1 MARRPHGMV
10 LLKRQSAT
18 SPRARSDPGAPLR
31 RSAFSVL
38 PPSAPMRPRPVAVL
52 GGIPGRELPF
62 DPTAFLRHCCGGER
76 PLVIDAPRRRGPPR
90 ATRCADG
97 TAGTKSAPRKHPARG
112 NAAYVSRWDEE
123 RGPSPTKLLQ
133 RSRPDWDLWRPR
145 GPQPFTM
152 LGVTRAAASYSC
164 GRVSVCIEASR
175 VEMVKFDS
183 GNPPGCSSPL
193 LRGLCADAG
202 RSVSLETP
210 TLPHDGFRATTH
222 SAEAQ
227 RSPRTPTTQRRGDP
241 PEGGSP
247 L

>member
-1 MARRPHGMV
+1 MV

-62 DPTAFLRHCCGGER
+62 DPTAF
-76 PLVIDAPRRRGPPR
+76 
-90 ATRCADG
+90 
-97 TAGTKSAPRKHPARG
+97 
-112 NAAYVSRWDEE
+112 AAYVSRWDEE

-164 GRVSVCIEASR
+164 GRVSVCIEAFR